1 MWNNSLN
8 TNRKLEERLCITNGV
23 INMCPKLVK
32 KEEAIKLGAEP
43 QEKDTEKEKN
53 TKSSEVPQC
62 EQIQA
67 V

>member
-1 MWNNSLN
+1 
-8 TNRKLEERLCITNGV
+8 
-23 INMCPKLVK
+23 MCPKLVK